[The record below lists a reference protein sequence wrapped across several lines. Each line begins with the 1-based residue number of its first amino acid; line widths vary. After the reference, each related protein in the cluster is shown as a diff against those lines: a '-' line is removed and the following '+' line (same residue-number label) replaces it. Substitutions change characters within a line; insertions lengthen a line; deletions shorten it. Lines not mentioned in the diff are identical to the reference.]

1 VHTCRFTGREAIA
14 YNRVMRPG
22 SILGPQQQY
31 IIDVEEAMW
40 KAGDPDIPGIDEDE
54 NVINIISDAIR

>member
-1 VHTCRFTGREAIA
+1 
-14 YNRVMRPG
+14 MRPG